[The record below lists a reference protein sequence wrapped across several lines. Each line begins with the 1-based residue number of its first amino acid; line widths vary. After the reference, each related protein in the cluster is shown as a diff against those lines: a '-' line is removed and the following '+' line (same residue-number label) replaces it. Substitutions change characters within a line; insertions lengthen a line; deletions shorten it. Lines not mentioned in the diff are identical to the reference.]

1 MIILTGHEGFIGKNF
16 LRALKILGK
25 EVYTV
30 EKNGSW
36 HFRQTFNDWKKVELI
51 LHQGAISHT
60 TCTNTKALNHFNVE
74 FSQWILEQAIRYKIP
89 IKYASSASVY
99 GHTLTENDRNRVA
112 VIIDRLSG
120 LQRSAE
126 TKASIPAELQKYIAE
141 QSD

>member
-74 FSQWILEQAIRYKIP
+74 FSQWIL
-89 IKYASSASVY
+89 
-99 GHTLTENDRNRVA
+99 
-112 VIIDRLSG
+112 
-120 LQRSAE
+120 
-126 TKASIPAELQKYIAE
+126 
-141 QSD
+141 